1 MSGKKTVDKQYATR
15 TALSQHYGADEQ
27 MAHEVIDHV
36 LHGGPLPVSPQDAI
50 EAGILALAMDEAR
63 EQRKLVDLAPVWE
76 KLDRLLTPAQ
86 TV

>member
-1 MSGKKTVDKQYATR
+1 
-15 TALSQHYGADEQ
+15 
-27 MAHEVIDHV
+27 
-36 LHGGPLPVSPQDAI
+36 
-50 EAGILALAMDEAR
+50 MDEAR